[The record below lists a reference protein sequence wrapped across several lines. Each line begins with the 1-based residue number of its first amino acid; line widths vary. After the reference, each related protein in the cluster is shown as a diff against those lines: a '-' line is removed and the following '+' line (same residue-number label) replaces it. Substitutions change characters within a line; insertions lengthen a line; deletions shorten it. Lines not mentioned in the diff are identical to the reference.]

1 MFLVFQLKIVS
12 LRYLIKLLVQNFFDG
27 LLFFTQD
34 GSVAIIPCKKE
45 SQYYLVDL
53 HVRDTEGKPD
63 ANGSKIII
71 KFEDIPEL
79 ISYVTDIYENT
90 LSMKQ

>member
-34 GSVAIIPCKKE
+34 VSVAIIPFKKE
-45 SQYYLVDL
+45 SQYHLVDL
-53 HVRDTEGKPD
+53 HVGDTEGKPD
-63 ANGSKIII
+63 ANGSRIII

-90 LSMKQ
+90 PSMKQ

>member
-27 LLFFTQD
+27 LSFFTQD
-34 GSVAIIPCKKE
+34 VSVAIIPCKKE
-45 SQYYLVDL
+45 SQYYLV
-53 HVRDTEGKPD
+53 DTEGKPD